1 MCDSDRIRTCDRLL
15 RRQMLYPAELPN
27 HAFSK
32 EAMQETTLRVVCQVG
47 SQKVVLIFKNDKV
60 VLNAFKNADN
70 SFCFSRNNECGI
82 QLPFVPAYLIAL
94 GEQDG
99 QLLFAQKEIQIGENE
114 VEELE
119 LKPSTEAEVSVA
131 LQGIE
136 AGYER

>member
-1 MCDSDRIRTCDRLL
+1 M
-15 RRQMLYPAELPN
+15 P
-27 HAFSK
+27 
-32 EAMQETTLRVVCQVG
+32 
-47 SQKVVLIFKNDKV
+47 KV
-60 VLNAFKNADN
+60 
-70 SFCFSRNNECGI
+70 S
-82 QLPFVPAYLIAL
+82 AYLIAL